1 MLRSGKEHLES
12 IRDGRIVYI
21 GSERVDD
28 VTRHP
33 AFRNVAQTVAA
44 LYDMKADPAL
54 REEITYEEDDG
65 RHSIYFLR
73 ARSRDDLQRRMI
85 GHRRIADFT
94 YGMFGRSPDHVSS
107 FVTGMA
113 MKADEL
119 KPPSGHPNNLL
130 AYYPHIRDND
140 IYPVYAV
147 VPPQAARNPE
157 FYHRQNLPVPTLRV
171 VREDDSGVIISGMKM
186 LATGA
191 VFANEIWIG
200 NVIPLAPD
208 QKKEAITCAVPCNAK
223 GLQLWSRQPA
233 EINCVSEFDSPLAY
247 RYDESDSIL
256 LCNEMKVPWERVF
269 VHDDALLSR
278 DIYVKNPEPLL
289 RKPSVKRQVLVENAT
304 VGRACQHGGEC
315 DCRRPGPGSQRNAWP
330 NFRPGSHDRRHGQRS
345 DQCLRN
351 LAGRYA
357 GLRLFQPAD
366 DVCRIGMVHAKLQ

>member
-33 AFRNVAQTVAA
+33 AFRNAAQTVAA

-54 REEITYEEDDG
+54 REEMAYEEDGG

-119 KPPSGHPNNLL
+119 RPPCGHPDNLL
-130 AYYPHIRDND
+130 AYYRHIRDND

-171 VREDDSGVIISGMKM
+171 VREDDNGVIISGMKM

-191 VFANEIWIG
+191 LFANEIWIG

-208 QKKEAITCAVPCNAK
+208 QKKECNYLRHPLQRKGPPTVVAATGRGQLRVRIRFTARLPVRRERQHAVVQRGVGAMGACFRPRRCPPA
-223 GLQLWSRQPA
+223 SRHLRK
-233 EINCVSEFDSPLAY
+233 N
-247 RYDESDSIL
+247 
-256 LCNEMKVPWERVF
+256 
-269 VHDDALLSR
+269 SR
-278 DIYVKNPEPLL
+278 PLL
-289 RKPSVKRQVLVENAT
+289 R
-304 VGRACQHGGEC
+304 
-315 DCRRPGPGSQRNAWP
+315 
-330 NFRPGSHDRRHGQRS
+330 
-345 DQCLRN
+345 
-351 LAGRYA
+351 
-357 GLRLFQPAD
+357 
-366 DVCRIGMVHAKLQ
+366 

>member
-1 MLRSGKEHLES
+1 MLRSGKEHLKS

-33 AFRNVAQTVAA
+33 AFRNAAQTVAA

-54 REEITYEEDDG
+54 REEMAYEEDGG

-119 KPPSGHPNNLL
+119 RPPCGHPDNLL
-130 AYYPHIRDND
+130 AYYRHIRDND

-171 VREDDSGVIISGMKM
+171 VREDDNGVIISGMKM

-191 VFANEIWIG
+191 LFANEIWIG

-208 QKKEAITCAVPCNAK
+208 QKKSQLPAPSLATQRASNCGRGNRPRSTACPNSIYRSPTGTTRATACCCATRCGCHGSVFSSTTMPSC
-223 GLQLWSRQPA
+223 
-233 EINCVSEFDSPLAY
+233 LAT
-247 RYDESDSIL
+247 
-256 LCNEMKVPWERVF
+256 F
-269 VHDDALLSR
+269 
-278 DIYVKNPEPLL
+278 
-289 RKPSVKRQVLVENAT
+289 T
-304 VGRACQHGGEC
+304 
-315 DCRRPGPGSQRNAWP
+315 
-330 NFRPGSHDRRHGQRS
+330 
-345 DQCLRN
+345 
-351 LAGRYA
+351 
-357 GLRLFQPAD
+357 
-366 DVCRIGMVHAKLQ
+366 